1 MRAPTVQLHPECQG
15 WASLALNGWFVTDVF
30 CVSWFIVQLNRTFSF
45 GSRGGVH
52 FQLVD
57 SGKVCGG
64 EGGLHAP
71 SAVWSQESNGGRCIV
86 VLVTVSAFSVV
97 PEFYNIINGKRNHFS
112 GL

>member
-57 SGKVCGG
+57 SGKGCGG
-64 EGGLHAP
+64 REGCTPLLLFGP
-71 SAVWSQESNGGRCIV
+71 RSQMVAG
-86 VLVTVSAFSVV
+86 VSWFW
-97 PEFYNIINGKRNHFS
+97 
-112 GL
+112 

>member
-57 SGKVCGG
+57 SGKVWGG
-64 EGGLHAP
+64 KEGCTPLLLFGAR
-71 SAVWSQESNGGRCIV
+71 SQMVAG
-86 VLVTVSAFSVV
+86 VSWFW
-97 PEFYNIINGKRNHFS
+97 
-112 GL
+112 

>member
-57 SGKVCGG
+57 SGKVWGG
-64 EGGLHAP
+64 EGCTPLLLFGAR
-71 SAVWSQESNGGRCIV
+71 SQMVAG
-86 VLVTVSAFSVV
+86 VSWFW
-97 PEFYNIINGKRNHFS
+97 
-112 GL
+112 